1 MLLSTHL
8 SNGQTLNQFL
18 VSTNT
23 QHNIIANPQEL
34 NELLVMY
41 KLKPLNFTSEEA
53 KKEIQFVK
61 FLHEVTGETFKEE
74 MYWDYQDALSSQAL
88 EEILDAAMEN
98 NTTFQQAAE
107 QYVWENIEW
116 NPEYETLREF
126 YAGNPGADTDGEFY
140 SELYHEYIT
149 HDLNINTLLH
159 NSAPEDL
166 TIYFGESWDDEY
178 SDIQARYNEPD
189 SSISTIE
196 TPVEWLIETQ
206 GYSVNDVH
214 DEAKRKTSR
223 FLATLYEELYDYD
236 AELYGMQLIAI
247 PDSNDFE
254 AILAVARKQGIIKA
268 STTFGLF
275 NRIHGGGSGLSIE
288 LEKDIQLDES
298 APIHEATLAY
308 SNSSYDYSPDAVYGL
323 VRKKFTGE
331 DLSKD

>member
-1 MLLSTHL
+1 MLLSTLL

-18 VSTNT
+18 VSTDT
-23 QHNIIANPQEL
+23 QHNIITNPQEL
-34 NELLVMY
+34 NDLLAEYELE
-41 KLKPLNFTSEEA
+41 PLDFTSEEA
-53 KKEIQFVK
+53 NKEIQFVK
-61 FLHEVTGETFKEE
+61 FLYEVTGETFKEE
-74 MYWDYQDALSSQAL
+74 MYWDYQDSLGSQAL

-107 QYVWENIEW
+107 QYVWENVEW

-126 YAGNPGADTDGEFY
+126 YAGNPGADADDEFY
-140 SELYHEYIT
+140 TEVYHEYIT
-149 HDLNINTLLH
+149 HDPNINTLLH

-166 TIYFGESWDDEY
+166 TIYFGKSWDDEY
-178 SDIQARYNEPD
+178 SDIQARYNESD
-189 SSISTIE
+189 RSSSTIE

-223 FLATLYEELYDYD
+223 FLTTLYEELYDYD
-236 AELYGMQLIAI
+236 TELYGMQLVAI

-254 AILAVARKQGIIKA
+254 AILAVARKTGAIKA

-288 LEKDIQLDES
+288 LEKDIRLDET
-298 APIHEATLAY
+298 APLYDVTLAY
-308 SNSSYDYSPDAVYGL
+308 RNNSYDYSPDAVYGL

>member
-41 KLKPLNFTSEEA
+41 KLKPLDFTSEEA

-126 YAGNPGADTDGEFY
+126 YAGNPDADADGEFY

-166 TIYFGESWDDEY
+166 TIYFGKSWDDEY
-178 SDIQARYNEPD
+178 SDIEARYNTEGD
-189 SSISTIE
+189 TTD
-196 TPVEWLIETQ
+196 TPIEWLMGTQ
-206 GYSVNDVH
+206 GYEPQDLHNK
-214 DEAKRKTSR
+214 EKRKNSK
-223 FLATLYEELYDYD
+223 FLTTLYEELYDYD
-236 AELYGMQLIAI
+236 TDLSGMQFVAV

-254 AILAVARKQGIIKA
+254 AILAVARKQGVIKA

-288 LEKDIQLDES
+288 LEKDIRLDELS
-298 APIHEATLAY
+298 PLHDVTLAA
-308 SNSSYDYSPDAVYGL
+308 SNDSYNYSPDAVYGL

>member
-1 MLLSTHL
+1 MLLSTLL

-18 VSTNT
+18 VSTDT
-23 QHNIIANPQEL
+23 QHGIIANPQEL
-34 NELLVMY
+34 NDLLAEYELE
-41 KLKPLNFTSEEA
+41 PLDFTSEEA

-88 EEILDAAMEN
+88 EEILDTAMEN

-126 YAGNPGADTDGEFY
+126 HAGNPGADADEEFY

-166 TIYFGESWDDEY
+166 TVYFGKSWDDEY
-178 SDIQARYNEPD
+178 SDIEARYNTEGD
-189 SSISTIE
+189 TTD
-196 TPVEWLIETQ
+196 TPIEWLMKTQ
-206 GYSVNDVH
+206 GYAPKDLRS
-214 DEAKRKTSR
+214 ETKRKASR
-223 FLATLYEELYDYD
+223 FLTTLYEELYDYD
-236 AELYGMQLIAI
+236 TDLSSMQLIAV
-247 PDSNDFE
+247 PDSNDFD
-254 AILAVARKQGIIKA
+254 AILAVARKQGVIKA

-288 LEKDIQLDES
+288 LEKDIHLDELS
-298 APIHEATLAY
+298 PLHDVTLAS
-308 SNSSYDYSPDAVYGL
+308 SNNSYNYSPDAVYGL
-323 VRKKFTGE
+323 VRKTFTGE
-331 DLSKD
+331 DLRQD